1 MISPTTYNIT
11 CYQGATL
18 DRTFTVTDKTTNT
31 PVNWTGY
38 TAKLQVRQYVNTN
51 DTAVLTLTS
60 GSGITPLTNDGKII
74 IQATAAETGAITAGN
89 YVYDLELTSGSY
101 VVRLL
106 QGRFTVD
113 GQVTL

>member
-1 MISPTTYNIT
+1 MSIQPGTYNFT

-18 DRTFTVTDKTTNT
+18 DKTFTVTSNGS

-38 TAKLQVRQYVNTN
+38 TGKLQVRQYVNTA

-60 GSGITPLTNDGKII
+60 GSGITPLTNDGKVII
-74 IQATAAETGAITAGN
+74 TITAAQSGAIAAGN
-89 YVYDLELTSGSY
+89 YVYDLELTSGTT

-113 GQVTL
+113 GQVTA